1 MDKERLTR
9 FLKFSLLCVL
19 AVGCNFLLN
28 NFCVYFMKF
37 PLFLD
42 TVFNVA
48 VTFAAGLFPGLV
60 TTLISYTVVAIGSNS
75 FSPFILCSIAEV
87 IIVCRL
93 KPAEPKKK
101 HPGESFAFGPY
112 PEMKINSIVSIF
124 AKLMVLYI
132 ACSLAVSIL
141 GGIID
146 FFFHGI
152 WLNPKLYYSAEDA
165 FKIGLLRSGTPLLAM
180 DILSRIPVNI
190 VDRFIV
196 IFGGYF
202 ISRLI
207 IKLNKQLFVSVR

>member
-1 MDKERLTR
+1 MEKQFAGFVKL
-9 FLKFSLLCVL
+9 SLLCIF
-19 AVGCNFLLN
+19 AVGGNLLLG

-48 VTFAAGLFPGLV
+48 VTFAAGLIPGLV
-60 TTLISYTVVAIGSNS
+60 TTMLSYSVIAFMNNS

-87 IIVCRL
+87 IIVYCL

-101 HPGESFAFGPY
+101 QQGESLARSAS
-112 PEMKINSIVSIF
+112 PEMKINALVSVF

-132 ACSLAVSIL
+132 ACFLAISVL

-146 FFFHGI
+146 FFFYGI
-152 WLNPKLYYSAEDA
+152 WSNPKLYFSAEDA
-165 FKIGLLRSGTPLLAM
+165 FKIGLLRSGIPLLTM
-180 DILSRIPVNI
+180 DILSRVPVNI

-202 ISRLI
+202 VSRLI
-207 IKLNKQLFVSVR
+207 VKLNK

>member
-1 MDKERLTR
+1 MAKQFAGFMKL
-9 FLKFSLLCVL
+9 SLLCIF
-19 AVGCNFLLN
+19 AVVGNLLLS

-48 VTFAAGLFPGLV
+48 VTFAVGLIPGLV
-60 TTLISYTVVAIGSNS
+60 TTMLSYSVIAVMNNS

-87 IIVCRL
+87 IIVYCL

-101 HPGESFAFGPY
+101 NPGESLTRNAS
-112 PEMKINSIVSIF
+112 PEMKINTLVNVL

-132 ACSLAVSIL
+132 ACFLAISVL

-146 FFFHGI
+146 FFFYGI
-152 WLNPKLYYSAEDA
+152 WSNPKLYFSAEDA
-165 FKIGLLRSGTPLLAM
+165 FKIGLLRSGIPLLAM
-180 DILSRIPVNI
+180 DILSRIPVNL

-207 IKLNKQLFVSVR
+207 VKLGK

>member
-1 MDKERLTR
+1 MGIVMAKQFAGFMKL
-9 FLKFSLLCVL
+9 SLLCIF
-19 AVGCNFLLN
+19 AVVGNLLLS

-48 VTFAAGLFPGLV
+48 VTFAVGLIPGLV
-60 TTLISYTVVAIGSNS
+60 TTMLSYSVIAVMNNS

-87 IIVCRL
+87 IIVYCL

-101 HPGESFAFGPY
+101 NPGESLTRNAS
-112 PEMKINSIVSIF
+112 PEMKINTLVNVL

-132 ACSLAVSIL
+132 ACFLAISVL

-146 FFFHGI
+146 FFFYGI
-152 WLNPKLYYSAEDA
+152 WSNPKLYFSAEDA
-165 FKIGLLRSGTPLLAM
+165 FKIGLLRSGIPLLAM
-180 DILSRIPVNI
+180 DILSRIPVNL

-207 IKLNKQLFVSVR
+207 VKLGK